1 MVATLPLL
9 KDFAQVLGDDRVEVT
24 TLLTGLES
32 EHTYTPKTKDIL
44 AVRKARLLV
53 KVGLGL
59 ESWVDSLIRNA
70 DNPKLVV
77 ITTSEGIPLIADAE
91 TSDHDSQDGEHA
103 HVTGNPHIWLDP
115 VHAKTMVRH
124 ILEGLLQV
132 DPSGR
137 EVYLKNYSDYIQ
149 KLDRLVAEGIK
160 KMENLEDRRIITH
173 HAAWPYFAKRFGL
186 VIEGNLISQVGSEPS
201 AKQLAT
207 LVQKI
212 RQEQIKVI
220 VSEPQ
225 LNPKLPQIVS
235 QESGAR
241 VVVLTP
247 LPGAIPGTETY
258 LSMIEYNINQLVNAL
273 KN

>member
-1 MVATLPLL
+1 M
-9 KDFAQVLGDDRVEVT
+9 RE
-24 TLLTGLES
+24 
-32 EHTYTPKTKDIL
+32 
-44 AVRKARLLV
+44 ARLLV

-59 ESWVDSLIRNA
+59 EGWVDSLIRNA

-77 ITTSEGIPLIADAE
+77 IVTSEGIPLIADTDPLNMDPRNE
-91 TSDHDSQDGEHA
+91 EHTHA
-103 HVTGNPHIWLDP
+103 TGNPHIWLDP
-115 VHAKTMVRH
+115 VHAKAMVHH
-124 ILEGLLQV
+124 ILKGLLQV

-160 KMENLEDRRIITH
+160 KMDSFKDRRIITH

-201 AKQLAT
+201 AKQLAK

-212 RQEQIKVI
+212 RQERIKVI

-235 QESGAR
+235 QETGAK

-258 LSMIEYNINQLVNAL
+258 LSMIEYNINQLINAF
-273 KN
+273 NN